1 VQVIY
6 RRRYHTNYH
15 LLFSLVYPRF
25 PVSLLPLLVKNIE
38 QRIKV
43 NKVVSIAS
51 ILFAVLIVIV
61 GLIFAYKLVQD
72 SRKSLYVIDNGVPI
86 LVKQTDELLNRPVE
100 YKSQIELFHRLFF
113 TLAPDDRYIKENVEK
128 SLYLIDD
135 SGKKE
140 YTNLRE
146 KGFYNQI
153 ISGNSLVTVR
163 NDSIKMD
170 LPNKKFI
177 YYGTQMINRKNTLI
191 IRKLITEGN
200 FEDMIRSPNNP
211 HGVLLR
217 NWRIL
222 DNSELSNKAKSN
234 Y

>member
-1 VQVIY
+1 M
-6 RRRYHTNYH
+6 
-15 LLFSLVYPRF
+15 
-25 PVSLLPLLVKNIE
+25 LVKNIE
-38 QRIKV
+38 QKIKI

-61 GLIFAYKLVQD
+61 GFIFAYKLVQD

-170 LPNKKFI
+170 LANKKFI

-211 HGVLLR
+211 HGLLLR

>member
-1 VQVIY
+1 M
-6 RRRYHTNYH
+6 
-15 LLFSLVYPRF
+15 
-25 PVSLLPLLVKNIE
+25 LVKNIE
-38 QRIKV
+38 QKIKI

-61 GLIFAYKLVQD
+61 GFIFAYKLVQD

-163 NDSIKMD
+163 NDSIKME

>member
-1 VQVIY
+1 M
-6 RRRYHTNYH
+6 
-15 LLFSLVYPRF
+15 
-25 PVSLLPLLVKNIE
+25 LVKNIE
-38 QRIKV
+38 QKIKI
-43 NKVVSIAS
+43 NKVVSVAS
-51 ILFAVLIVIV
+51 ILFAVLIVIAGFV
-61 GLIFAYKLVQD
+61 FAYKLVQD
-72 SRKSLYVIDNGVPI
+72 SRKSLYVLDNGVPI
-86 LVKQTDELLNRPVE
+86 LVKQTDDLLNRPVE

-170 LPNKKFI
+170 VPNKKFI

>member
-1 VQVIY
+1 M
-6 RRRYHTNYH
+6 
-15 LLFSLVYPRF
+15 
-25 PVSLLPLLVKNIE
+25 LVKNIE
-38 QRIKV
+38 QKIKI
-43 NKVVSIAS
+43 NKTISLAS
-51 ILFAVLIVIV
+51 ILFAVIIVIV
-61 GLIFAYKLVQD
+61 GFVFAYKLIED

-100 YKSQIELFHRLFF
+100 YKSQVELFHRLFF

-146 KGFYNQI
+146 KGFYTQI

-163 NDSIKMD
+163 NDSIKLD

-177 YYGTQMINRKNTLI
+177 YYGTQMMNRKNSLI
-191 IRKLITEGN
+191 IRKLITEGD

-222 DNSELSNKAKSN
+222 DNSEISNKAKSN

>member
-1 VQVIY
+1 M
-6 RRRYHTNYH
+6 
-15 LLFSLVYPRF
+15 
-25 PVSLLPLLVKNIE
+25 LVKNIE
-38 QRIKV
+38 QKIKI
-43 NKVVSIAS
+43 NKSVSIAS
-51 ILFAVLIVIV
+51 ILFAVVIVIV
-61 GLIFAYKLVQD
+61 GFVFAYQLIQD

-100 YKSQIELFHRLFF
+100 YKSQVELFHRLFF

-153 ISGNSLVTVR
+153 ISGNSIVTVR
-163 NDSIKMD
+163 ADSIKMD
-170 LPNKKFI
+170 LPNRKFI
-177 YYGTQMINRKNTLI
+177 YYGTQMINRKNSLI

>member
-1 VQVIY
+1 M
-6 RRRYHTNYH
+6 
-15 LLFSLVYPRF
+15 
-25 PVSLLPLLVKNIE
+25 LVKNIE
-38 QRIKV
+38 QKIKI
-43 NKVVSIAS
+43 NKAVSIAS
-51 ILFAVLIVIV
+51 ILFAVVIVIV
-61 GLIFAYKLVQD
+61 GFVFTYQLIKD

-100 YKSQIELFHRLFF
+100 YKSQVELFHRLFF

-163 NDSIKMD
+163 ADSIKMD
-170 LPNKKFI
+170 LPGKKFI
-177 YYGTQMINRKNTLI
+177 YYGTQMINRKNSLI

>member
-1 VQVIY
+1 M
-6 RRRYHTNYH
+6 
-15 LLFSLVYPRF
+15 
-25 PVSLLPLLVKNIE
+25 LVKNIE
-38 QRIKV
+38 QKIKI
-43 NKVVSIAS
+43 NKTVSIAS
-51 ILFAVLIVIV
+51 ILFAVLIVII
-61 GLIFAYKLVQD
+61 GFIFAYKLVQD
-72 SRKSLYVIDNGVPI
+72 SRKSLYVIDNGVPV

-170 LPNKKFI
+170 LPNQKFI

-222 DNSELSNKAKSN
+222 DNSEMSNKAKSN

>member
-1 VQVIY
+1 M
-6 RRRYHTNYH
+6 
-15 LLFSLVYPRF
+15 
-25 PVSLLPLLVKNIE
+25 LVKNIE
-38 QRIKV
+38 QKIKI

-61 GLIFAYKLVQD
+61 GFIFAYKLVQD

-170 LPNKKFI
+170 LANKKFI
-177 YYGTQMINRKNTLI
+177 YHGTQMINRKNTLI

>member
-1 VQVIY
+1 M
-6 RRRYHTNYH
+6 
-15 LLFSLVYPRF
+15 
-25 PVSLLPLLVKNIE
+25 LVKNIE
-38 QRIKV
+38 QKIKI
-43 NKVVSIAS
+43 NKAVSIAS
-51 ILFAVLIVIV
+51 ILFAVVIVIV
-61 GLIFAYKLVQD
+61 GFVFAYQLIKD

-163 NDSIKMD
+163 ADSIKMD
-170 LPNKKFI
+170 LPNRKFI

-191 IRKLITEGN
+191 IRNLITEGN

>member
-1 VQVIY
+1 M
-6 RRRYHTNYH
+6 
-15 LLFSLVYPRF
+15 
-25 PVSLLPLLVKNIE
+25 LVKNIE
-38 QRIKV
+38 QKIKI
-43 NKVVSIAS
+43 NKAVSMAS
-51 ILFAVLIVIV
+51 ILFAVLIVIAGFV
-61 GLIFAYKLVQD
+61 FAYKLVQD

-100 YKSQIELFHRLFF
+100 YRSQIELFHRLFF
-113 TLAPDDRYIKENVEK
+113 TLAPDDQYIKENVEK

-135 SGKKE
+135 TGKKE

-153 ISGNSLVTVR
+153 ISGNSLVTIR
-163 NDSIKMD
+163 TDSIKTD
-170 LPNKKFI
+170 LTNKKFI
-177 YYGTQMINRKNTLI
+177 FYGTQMINRKTSLI

-200 FEDMIRSPNNP
+200 FEDIIRSPNNP

-222 DNSELSNKAKSN
+222 DNSELSNKSKSN

>member
-1 VQVIY
+1 M
-6 RRRYHTNYH
+6 
-15 LLFSLVYPRF
+15 
-25 PVSLLPLLVKNIE
+25 LVKNIE
-38 QRIKV
+38 QKIKI
-43 NKVVSIAS
+43 NKAVSIAS
-51 ILFAVLIVIV
+51 ILFAVVIVIV
-61 GLIFAYKLVQD
+61 GFVFAYQLIQD
-72 SRKSLYVIDNGVPI
+72 SRKSLYVIDNGVPLLI
-86 LVKQTDELLNRPVE
+86 KQTDELLNRPVE
-100 YKSQIELFHRLFF
+100 YKSQVELFHRLFF

-163 NDSIKMD
+163 ADSIKMD
-170 LPNKKFI
+170 LPGKKFI
-177 YYGTQMINRKNTLI
+177 YYGTQMINRKNSLI

>member
-1 VQVIY
+1 M
-6 RRRYHTNYH
+6 
-15 LLFSLVYPRF
+15 
-25 PVSLLPLLVKNIE
+25 LVKNIE
-38 QRIKV
+38 QKIKI
-43 NKVVSIAS
+43 NKTVSIAS

-61 GLIFAYKLVQD
+61 GFIFAYKLVQD
-72 SRKSLYVIDNGVPI
+72 SRKSLYVIDNGVPV

-153 ISGNSLVTVR
+153 ISGNSLVTIR

>member
-1 VQVIY
+1 M
-6 RRRYHTNYH
+6 
-15 LLFSLVYPRF
+15 
-25 PVSLLPLLVKNIE
+25 LVKKIE
-38 QRIKV
+38 QKIQI
-43 NKVVSIAS
+43 NKAVSIAS
-51 ILFAVLIVIV
+51 ILFAVFVVIA
-61 GLIFAYKLVQD
+61 GFLLAYKMVSE
-72 SRKSLYVIDNGVPI
+72 SRKSLYVIDNGIPI

-113 TLAPDDRYIKENVEK
+113 ILAPDDRYIKENVEK

-153 ISGNSLVTVR
+153 ISGNSLVTIR
-163 NDSIKMD
+163 TDSIKID
-170 LPNKKFI
+170 VPLQKFM
-177 YYGTQMINRKNTLI
+177 YYGTQMINRKTSLI
-191 IRKLITEGN
+191 LRNLNTEGN
-200 FEDMIRSPNNP
+200 FEDIIRSPNNP

-222 DNSELSNKAKSN
+222 DNSELSNKTKSN

>member
-1 VQVIY
+1 M
-6 RRRYHTNYH
+6 
-15 LLFSLVYPRF
+15 
-25 PVSLLPLLVKNIE
+25 LVKNIE
-38 QRIKV
+38 QKIKI
-43 NKVVSIAS
+43 NKVVSIVS

-61 GLIFAYKLVQD
+61 GFIFAYKLVQD

-170 LPNKKFI
+170 LANKKFI

>member
-1 VQVIY
+1 M
-6 RRRYHTNYH
+6 
-15 LLFSLVYPRF
+15 
-25 PVSLLPLLVKNIE
+25 LVKNIE
-38 QRIKV
+38 QKIKI

-61 GLIFAYKLVQD
+61 GFIFAYKLVQD
-72 SRKSLYVIDNGVPI
+72 SRKSLYVLDNGVPI
-86 LVKQTDELLNRPVE
+86 LVKQTDDLLNRPVE

-170 LPNKKFI
+170 LANKKFI
-177 YYGTQMINRKNTLI
+177 YYGTQMINRKNSLI